1 MLSPPLRFSAPAGFI
16 WRRGMNES
24 INALVEAEVER
35 RLSDP
40 VYLREANQRLIE
52 KVQRLERE
60 AEALVPVKTFYDA
73 VTKSDDWMEMAAAVK
88 LLAYKGWGR
97 NKTFSLLRD
106 RKIFRYNNEPYQQYV
121 ERGCFKTVEEL
132 FENAYGRTGIY
143 RKTMVSNKGLEFIK
157 KLIDTAENE

>member
-1 MLSPPLRFSAPAGFI
+1 VENF
-16 WRRGMNES
+16 
-24 INALVEAEVER
+24 NALVEAEVER

-60 AEALVPVKTFYDA
+60 AEALVPVKAFYEA
-73 VTKSDDWMEMAAAVK
+73 VTESDDWMEMSAAVK

-97 NKTFSLLRD
+97 NKVFSLLKNRQ
-106 RKIFRYNNEPYQQYV
+106 ILRYNNEPYQQYV
-121 ERGCFKTVEEL
+121 ERGYFKTVEEL
-132 FENAYGRTGIY
+132 FEDAYGRAGVY

-157 KLIDTAENE
+157 KLIDAKEAE

>member
-1 MLSPPLRFSAPAGFI
+1 MDKEI
-16 WRRGMNES
+16 E
-24 INALVEAEVER
+24 ALVQVEVER

-60 AEALVPVKTFYDA
+60 AEALVPVKAFYDA
-73 VTKSDDWMEMAAAVK
+73 VTESDDWMEMTAAVK

-97 NKTFSLLRD
+97 NKVFSLLRD
-106 RKIFRYNNEPYQQYV
+106 RQVFRYNNEPYQQYV

-132 FENAYGRTGIY
+132 FEDAYGRTGIY

-157 KLIDTAENE
+157 KLIDTQENK

>member
-1 MLSPPLRFSAPAGFI
+1 MDKEI
-16 WRRGMNES
+16 E
-24 INALVEAEVER
+24 ALVQVEVER

-60 AEALVPVKTFYDA
+60 AEALVPVKAFYDA
-73 VTKSDDWMEMAAAVK
+73 VTESDDWMEMSAAVK

-97 NKTFSLLRD
+97 NKVFSLLRD
-106 RKIFRYNNEPYQQYV
+106 RQVFRYNNEPFQQYV

-132 FENAYGRTGIY
+132 FEDAYGRTGIY
-143 RKTMVSNKGLEFIK
+143 RKTMISNKGLELIK
-157 KLIDTAENE
+157 KLIDTKANE